1 MAIGAKIRIPKIL
14 PLLLTTTITPRAS
27 RSLSL
32 SLSLHHTHTLLVKS
46 GFAVHKQVWPL
57 AFLRLIHR
65 IQFEFPYSFT

>member
-32 SLSLHHTHTLLVKS
+32 SLYHTHTLLVKS
-46 GFAVHKQVWPL
+46 GFAVNKQVWPL
-57 AFLRLIHR
+57 AFMRLIHW